1 MQCRVCS
8 NTNMDIR
15 KSSRSP
21 RLIVADRTPLPAA
34 LVAGRLKIVLWLFW
48 NFERAPPLSE
58 WTKLLHWVIDINR
71 LHCIVRYLWWCRSIW
86 EETRW
91 IWNAM
96 CICCDFGFIRNLS
109 FNWNFARCESLPQC
123 AYLRMLHL
131 HEYVHSVHLCTVHI
145 YASVHSVH
153 PSVQRIYSGH

>member
-1 MQCRVCS
+1 
-8 NTNMDIR
+8 MDIR

-34 LVAGRLKIVLWLFW
+34 LVASRLKIVLWLFW

-96 CICCDFGFIRNLS
+96 CICSDFGFLSEICLLTETSLGVKVCRNVHIFGCS
-109 FNWNFARCESLPQC
+109 ICTYMCTHCIC
-123 AYLRMLHL
+123 ALCTSM
-131 HEYVHSVHLCTVHI
+131 HLCTQCIHLCNEYIPVTNHAA
-145 YASVHSVH
+145 YH
-153 PSVQRIYSGH
+153 